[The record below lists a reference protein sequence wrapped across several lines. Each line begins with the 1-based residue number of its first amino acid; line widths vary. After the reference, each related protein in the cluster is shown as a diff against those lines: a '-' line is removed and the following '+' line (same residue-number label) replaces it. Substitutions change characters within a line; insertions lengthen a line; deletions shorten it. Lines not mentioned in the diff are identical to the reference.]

1 MTNRLLH
8 DIMYLQGKEREEN
21 KMEGNYYVVDAQY
34 NFICIEYHETVALKI
49 AEAIGGDVIPIEN

>member
-1 MTNRLLH
+1 
-8 DIMYLQGKEREEN
+8 MYLQGKEREEN

>member
-1 MTNRLLH
+1 
-8 DIMYLQGKEREEN
+8 MYLQGKEREEN

-34 NFICIEYHETVALKI
+34 NFICIECHEAVALKI